1 MNIKTLLTLILIP
14 LNFCIGISQNT
25 FVPDD
30 NFERALIEL
39 GLDTA
44 PLDDFVLTANIRG
57 VTSLN
62 LRDKNISDLTGIE
75 DFAALSVLNCD
86 ENNLTSLNI
95 SQNTNLTQLFC
106 RDNQLTSLDTS
117 QNTNLNILW
126 VESNQLTGL
135 DLSRNNRLIS
145 LITNNN
151 PLNVLDVTNNRDL
164 RVLYCENN
172 QLSNLDITRNVS
184 LKFFNVNNNSL
195 TSLNTSNN
203 IELTEMAC
211 GDNLITALDISKNI
225 NLVYF
230 WCPKNQLTNL
240 DVTKNLNLVQLIF
253 GDNQISS
260 IDLSRNT
267 KLELLWAAQNLLMQV
282 DVSKNILLQNI
293 SLSINN
299 ITNFDVSKNSNI
311 SWLDIDYNNL
321 CYLNIKNGN
330 NTNIE
335 SYSSINNPFLSCIFV
350 DNIAYSST
358 NWTNIDAASNFVT
371 NQTECDA
378 FGNNTLPVDTLNDF
392 VGIRYILPTI
402 SNGNYFTEPGG
413 NGTAL
418 YAGDVITTSQ
428 TIYIFNDIDCYS
440 NESSFKVTISDG
452 DYYIPKFF
460 TPNNDGTHD
469 YWQVYDNANVISA
482 INIYNRYGK
491 LLKSLAPNSEGWN
504 GTFNGRLLESDDY
517 WYAIT
522 LNTGEVIN
530 GHFSLKR

>member
-1 MNIKTLLTLILIP
+1 M
-14 LNFCIGISQNT
+14 
-25 FVPDD
+25 PDD

-44 PLDDFVLTANIRG
+44 PLDDFVPTANIRG
-57 VTSLN
+57 ILSLN

-75 DFAALSVLNCD
+75 DFTALTVLNCD
-86 ENNLTSLNI
+86 ENNLTNLNLT
-95 SQNTNLTQLFC
+95 QNTNLTQLFC
-106 RDNQLTSLDTS
+106 RNNQLTSLNTS
-117 QNTNLNILW
+117 LNTNLNILW
-126 VESNQLTGL
+126 VDSNQLTGL
-135 DLSRNNRLIS
+135 DVSKNNKLIS

-151 PLNVLDVTNNRDL
+151 PLNVLDVTNNGEL

-172 QLSNLDITRNVS
+172 QLSNLDISKNLM

-195 TSLNTSNN
+195 TSIDTSNN

-211 GDNLITALDISKNI
+211 GDNLITSLDISKNI

-230 WCPKNQLTNL
+230 WCTRNQLTSL
-240 DVTKNLNLVQLIF
+240 DVTKNLNLVQLTF

-267 KLELLWAAQNLLMQV
+267 KLERLWAAKNLLTQL
-282 DVSKNILLQNI
+282 DVSKNLLLMDI
-293 SLSINN
+293 SVSINN
-299 ITNFDVSKNSNI
+299 IAFLDVSKNSNLI
-311 SWLDIDYNNL
+311 SLDIDYNNL

-330 NTNIE
+330 NTKIV
-335 SYSSINNPFLSCIFV
+335 SYRSANNPFLSCIFV
-350 DNIAYSST
+350 DNIAYSTT

-378 FGNNTLPVDTLNDF
+378 FGNDTLPVDTLNDF
-392 VGIRYILPTI
+392 VGIRYILPVI

-418 YAGDVITTSQ
+418 NAGDVITTSQ
-428 TIYIFNDIDCYS
+428 TIYIFNDIECYS

-469 YWQVYDNANVISA
+469 YWQVYDNANVISI

-504 GTFNGRLLESDDY
+504 GTFSGRLLESDDY

-522 LNTGEVIN
+522 LHTGHIIK
-530 GHFSLKR
+530 GHFTLKR